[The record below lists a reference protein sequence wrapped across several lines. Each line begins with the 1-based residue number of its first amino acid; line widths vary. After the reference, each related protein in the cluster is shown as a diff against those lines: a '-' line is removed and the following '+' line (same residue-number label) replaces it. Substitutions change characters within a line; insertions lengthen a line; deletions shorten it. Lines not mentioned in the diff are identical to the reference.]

1 MSSCCGT
8 LIYMN
13 INREKEARIAQNNS
27 MKNTFWPFFL
37 HMILCFVEHLV
48 VVSVKYASQFGKK
61 VDFRKIISMMS
72 FCWLGKTP
80 IHRIQKFSLNTTCLW
95 SNLIDPK
102 MHPAKFAKI
111 WIFLLCTFKN
121 SIFCKFCWVLRM
133 HPSLF

>member
-1 MSSCCGT
+1 MLSSIYVPTYVICIFLKVVKETIEWIFRALVSSCCGT

-48 VVSVKYASQFGKK
+48 VVSFKYASQFGKK

-80 IHRIQKFSLNTTCLW
+80 IHRIQKFSLNTTCL
-95 SNLIDPK
+95 
-102 MHPAKFAKI
+102 
-111 WIFLLCTFKN
+111 
-121 SIFCKFCWVLRM
+121 
-133 HPSLF
+133 